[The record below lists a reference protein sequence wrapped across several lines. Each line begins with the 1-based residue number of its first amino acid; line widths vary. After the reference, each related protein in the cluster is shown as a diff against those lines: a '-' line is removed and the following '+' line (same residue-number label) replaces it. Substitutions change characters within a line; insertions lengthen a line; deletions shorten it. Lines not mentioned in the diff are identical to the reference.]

1 MRKLLIVFT
10 CLVFTLTA
18 CDKLSKE
25 DKEKVKIYESYVN
38 AVVNNKGIEST
49 YIPFEYKMN
58 VIKQKDKSYR
68 YEIEISNSH
77 VAMYDIE
84 AIAVDQHMDMNENV
98 FPCIGIL
105 EEDDNVQYN
114 MIPYQSRGE
123 KNFIKSI
130 SLDAVSKQEQFT
142 INVMVTWKDSSLQKQ
157 SRVFFNC
164 NYAQDKNDTANGL
177 KETSNEGKNVIE

>member
-1 MRKLLIVFT
+1 MRKVVIVCAFLLFI
-10 CLVFTLTA
+10 LTG
-18 CDKLSKE
+18 CNKLSKE
-25 DKEKVKIYESYVN
+25 KEERVKTYENYIN
-38 AVVNNKGIEST
+38 TVVNNKGIESN

-84 AIAVDQHMDMNENV
+84 AIAVDQHVDMNENV
-98 FPCIGIL
+98 FPCVGIL
-105 EEDDNVQYN
+105 EEDDSVQYN

-123 KNFIKSI
+123 KNFVKSI
-130 SLDAVSKQEQFT
+130 SLDAVSKEEQFT
-142 INVMVTWKDSSLQKQ
+142 INVMVTWKDSSLQNQ

-177 KETSNEGKNVIE
+177 KETSNEGKNNIE